1 MICLLKPKIKVQMYL
16 IYWKTYLI
24 IHCCQFVNFFFIH
37 KDASHSCNCYGFHC
51 HGYHRFVKRNMF
63 FRTALGKVI
72 SCLFGNLF
80 RQKNEHKYKASI
92 FFPRTQSQD
101 QNTGT
106 GVHLQKVCLVK
117 VWSRAP
123 QFDLIKRSWH
133 AEFPWGRVLYRN
145 HLSSTGTVC
154 IPTLIVP
161 SVSRKVA
168 IRQLPKIIPDRFHPS
183 SSEKSAVPI
192 ELVNYVRG

>member
-1 MICLLKPKIKVQMYL
+1 MSISFSSIKMRPIPATAMAFTAMVIIDLSRGICSSGLHLAKLSAVSLATCLDKRMSTSTRLQ
-16 IYWKTYLI
+16 
-24 IHCCQFVNFFFIH
+24 FFFPEP
-37 KDASHSCNCYGFHC
+37 N
-51 HGYHRFVKRNMF
+51 HRTK
-63 FRTALGKVI
+63 TL
-72 SCLFGNLF
+72 
-80 RQKNEHKYKASI
+80 
-92 FFPRTQSQD
+92 
-101 QNTGT
+101 GT